1 MIAATTGVW
10 STTFR
15 LLLRKQ
21 QAKALYTCDQKS
33 KSRRQWSIRRLA
45 MASIK
50 VKFNF
55 EKARLIVLPS
65 LLAAVFGFLLS
76 HNSGT
81 QPVQAFSAGPPAG
94 YTGAPGEEPEAC
106 AECHVPPDAGT
117 GHISISAPQ
126 TYIPGQT
133 YQITVTH
140 SNTDLTRRRWGFE
153 LTALDTSDEK
163 AGNLQST
170 DVFTQVLNNQGPG
183 GTRQYIEHTS
193 AGTFQGQQNGA
204 SWTFNWTAPATDVGF
219 ITFYAAGN
227 QANNDGNTS
236 GDYIYKTFV
245 ASAPASSTPDFSISA
260 TPSSRALV
268 PGNSTTYSVTV
279 TPLAG
284 FTGVVN
290 LSAGGLPPGA
300 TAAFVPAT
308 INITDANSK
317 TSTLTITSSAG
328 TPLGNSTINI
338 TGTAGALTHAAQ
350 VVLQV
355 ISSASIDLAVS
366 KSASPNPGQVGVNIS
381 YRITVTNNGP
391 ANATNVSMTDTLP
404 SGVAFVSS
412 ATTQGACNGS
422 STVNCN
428 IGNLAAGA
436 SAVVTIVV
444 TPSAMGQVS
453 NTVSA
458 SAAET
463 DFAPGN
469 NSATISTL
477 IQPAAIVPSMTDPT
491 LTVSTLVTGLDQPTS
506 MAFLAANDL
515 LVLEKASGKVQR
527 IVNGALHS
535 TALDLPVNSA
545 SERGLL
551 GIALHP
557 QFASNHFVYLYWTE
571 SSTGADTTD
580 INAVALLGQRVDRY
594 IWNGLTLTFD
604 RTLIRLRALQQDAN
618 QPARGNHNGG
628 VLRFGPDGKLYILM
642 GDNGRR
648 GFLQNITS
656 GGPVPDDQ
664 FGGPEPDDAHLTGFV
679 LRLNDD
685 GTTPTDN
692 PFFGV
697 NSGLTGEAA
706 NNVKK
711 LYAYGVR
718 NGFGMAFDPLSGNL
732 WTQENGD
739 DAFDEMNR
747 VRAGFNGG
755 WVQLIGPAS
764 RVAEFKSIESTY
776 AAGNLQQLRWP
787 PSNIADTPQAALAR
801 LYMLPGAQYTD
812 PEFSWK
818 YAVAPAGIGFVKG
831 KALGPQFEGDM
842 FVGASRT
849 TLLNGYLFRMRLT
862 SDRQHFSF
870 TDPNLADRVADNFDK
885 FDLAESESLVVGR
898 DFGITTDI
906 QTGPNGNV
914 FVVSLSNGAVYQIS
928 AKPFRFFR
936 ANLNGPQVVPPNN
949 STAGGIATIL
959 LDQNDENRGT
969 LSLSVSGLAS
979 EETAAHIHGPAYP
992 SAIGGLLIGG
1002 LPLGSFTD
1010 FPIVLSPNLSSLKAG
1025 RLYIDVHS
1033 TDFQN
1038 GEIRG
1043 HFLVQPSSEIR
1054 VWTTQGRTYAFVKL
1068 AYPYGTYRIANW
1080 GQVTRSGNELTADA
1094 GLEIA
1099 DGPTSPV
1106 TRDDTHIY
1114 DLGPLTNGSYAFTF
1128 KVSGAAARS
1137 HDFIISSI
1145 PALPNPIDD
1154 QRQFVRQQ
1162 YLDFLNREPDGP
1174 GWDFWTDNITK
1185 CSDPARRPLG
1195 LTEAQCIDRQRET
1208 TSAAFFLSPEFQYTS
1223 YFVYRLYKGALGRQP
1238 VFAEFIPDAQF
1249 VAAGIIVNNQLSAAQ
1264 LEANK
1269 SAYIGQFMN
1278 KSEFF
1283 LIYSGLT
1290 NQQYVDKLFETTG
1303 INASAADRA
1312 ALVNGLN
1319 NQTETRATVLKK
1331 VVDGT
1336 VVIAEGNQ
1344 QFTTTYGQAFYN
1356 LEFNRAFVE
1365 MEYFGYLRRDP
1376 DPAGYT
1382 FWLDKLNQFGNYL
1395 NAELVKA
1402 FITSPEYRSR
1412 FGQP

>member
-1 MIAATTGVW
+1 M
-10 STTFR
+10 
-15 LLLRKQ
+15 
-21 QAKALYTCDQKS
+21 
-33 KSRRQWSIRRLA
+33 
-45 MASIK
+45 
-50 VKFNF
+50 KFNF
-55 EKARLIVLPS
+55 EKARLIILPS
-65 LLAAVFGFLLS
+65 LLAAIFGFLLS

-81 QPVQAFSAGPPAG
+81 QPVHAFSAGPPAG
-94 YTGAPGEEPEAC
+94 YTGAPREEPEAC

-117 GHISISAPQ
+117 GHISINAPQ

-140 SNTDLTRRRWGFE
+140 TNTDLTRLRWGFE

-245 ASAPASSTPDFSISA
+245 ASAPASTNADFSISA
-260 TPSSRALV
+260 TPFSRSVV
-268 PGNSTTYSVTV
+268 PGGNTTYTVTV

-290 LSAGGLPPGA
+290 LNASGLPPGA
-300 TAAFVPAT
+300 SATFNPATISITDTSSKTSILTITTNTSTLLGNNT
-308 INITDANSK
+308 INITA
-317 TSTLTITSSAG
+317 SSG
-328 TPLGNSTINI
+328 PLM
-338 TGTAGALTHAAQ
+338 HAAT

-355 ISSASIDLAVS
+355 ISPAGIDLSVT
-366 KSASPNPGQVGVNIS
+366 KSASPNPGQVGTNIT
-381 YRITVTNNGP
+381 YRITVTNDGP
-391 ANATNVSMTDTLP
+391 AQATNVTLIDTLP
-404 SGVAFVSS
+404 SGVNFVSAS
-412 ATTQGACNGS
+412 VTQGTCNGT
-422 STVNCN
+422 STVNCAM
-428 IGNLAAGA
+428 GTLPAGS
-436 SAVVTIVV
+436 SAVASIVV
-444 TPSAMGQVS
+444 TPSAVGQVN
-453 NTVSA
+453 NTATA
-458 SAAET
+458 SATET
-463 DFAPGN
+463 DFAAGN
-469 NSATISTL
+469 NSATITTL
-477 IQPAAIVPSMTDPT
+477 IQPAALAPAMLDPT
-491 LTVSTLVTGLDQPTS
+491 LTVSKMVSGLDQPTS
-506 MAFLAANDL
+506 MAFLDANDF

-557 QFASNHFVYLYWTE
+557 QFALNHFVYLYWTQ
-571 SSTGADTTD
+571 SKTGVDTSNIDD
-580 INAVALLGQRVDRY
+580 ISLLGNRVDRY
-594 IWNGLTLTFD
+594 LWNGTTLTFD
-604 RTLIRLRALQQDAN
+604 RTLIKLRAQQEDAN
-618 QPARGNHNGG
+618 QPHRGNHNGG
-628 VLRFGPDGKLYILM
+628 ILRFGPDGKLYILM

-648 GFLQNITS
+648 GFLQNVTS

-685 GTTPTDN
+685 GSTPTDN
-692 PFFGV
+692 PFY
-697 NSGLTGEAA
+697 NASTTLTGEAA
-706 NNVKK
+706 ANIKK

-755 WVQLIGPAS
+755 WVQLMGPAS
-764 RVAEFKSIESTY
+764 RVAQFKSIESTY

-849 TLLNGYLFRMRLT
+849 TLLNGYLFRFKLT

-870 TDPNLADRVADNFDK
+870 TDPGLADRVADNFDK
-885 FDLAESESLVVGR
+885 FDIAESESLVVGR
-898 DFGITTDI
+898 DFGIATDI
-906 QTGPNGNV
+906 QTGPNGNL

-928 AKPFRFFR
+928 AKPFRLFL
-936 ANLNGPQVVPPNN
+936 ANLNGARVVPPNN
-949 STAGGIATIL
+949 STATGTATIL
-959 LDQNDENRGT
+959 LDQDNENRGR
-969 LSLSVSGLAS
+969 LSLSFSGLSSA
-979 EETAAHIHGPAYP
+979 EVAAHVHGPALP
-992 SAIGGLLIGG
+992 QSNAAIILAG
-1002 LPLGSFTD
+1002 LPLGSFSD
-1010 FPIVLSPNLSSLKAG
+1010 FPIVLTPHLSELKAG

-1033 TDFQN
+1033 SAFQN

-1043 HFLVQPSSEIR
+1043 HFLAQPASEIR
-1054 VWTTQGRTYAFVKL
+1054 VWTTQGRTYALVKL
-1068 AYPYGTYRIANW
+1068 AFPYGSYRIADW
-1080 GQVTRSGNELTADA
+1080 GQVTRSGNDFTVDA
-1094 GLEIA
+1094 ALE
-1099 DGPTSPV
+1099 PTDDPASPV
-1106 TRDDTHIY
+1106 SYDNTHIY
-1114 DLGPLTNGSYAFTF
+1114 DLGPLTTGSYTFTL
-1128 KVSGAAARS
+1128 KVSRGVARS
-1137 HDFIISSI
+1137 QDFIISSL
-1145 PALPNPIDD
+1145 PALANSIDD

-1162 YLDFLNREPDGP
+1162 YLDFLDREPDGP

-1185 CSDPARRPLG
+1185 CSDPARRPPG

-1208 TSAAFFLSPEFQYTS
+1208 TSAAFFFSPEFQYTG
-1223 YFVYRLYKGALGRQP
+1223 YLVYRFYKGALGRQP
-1238 VFAEFIPDAQF
+1238 TFAEFTADVKS

-1264 LEANK
+1264 IEANK
-1269 SAYIGQFMN
+1269 TAYANLFVD
-1278 KSEFF
+1278 KLEFRA
-1283 LIYSGLT
+1283 IYSGST
-1290 NQQYVDKLFETTG
+1290 NQQYVDKLFATTT
-1303 INASAADRA
+1303 INASPADRA
-1312 ALVNGLN
+1312 ALVNGLDLG
-1319 NQTETRATVLKK
+1319 TETRSGVLKK
-1331 VVDGT
+1331 IVDGT
-1336 VVIAEGNQ
+1336 LVISEGNQ

-1356 LEFNRAFVE
+1356 LEFNRAFVL

-1376 DPAGYT
+1376 DAAGYA
-1382 FWLDKLNQFGNYL
+1382 FWLGKLNQFGNYL
-1395 NAELVKA
+1395 DAELVKS
-1402 FITSPEYRSR
+1402 FIISPEYRSR